1 VKLVLAKKTCI
12 HNAYIR
18 SEGKD
23 ALTAEEKWKR
33 VQSDI
38 CNDSIFKDHAME
50 MKSKSW
56 ESIRNQFVNFQKEK
70 GSIFLDWRK

>member
-1 VKLVLAKKTCI
+1 MMKTNKCKTYMRWTDEMKFVLAKKACI

-23 ALTAEEKWKR
+23 ALTAEEKWRR

-38 CNDSIFKDHAME
+38 CNDEI
-50 MKSKSW
+50 
-56 ESIRNQFVNFQKEK
+56 
-70 GSIFLDWRK
+70 